1 MWYRLR
7 GLDEPTPEDADS
19 VPDSE
24 KLTKGRP
31 SSDRYG
37 SDEEDSQAVLL
48 PVRRV
53 AEELNWLS
61 QGEKAADLIAG
72 EMRSAS
78 ASPAAAAGG
87 GGGGE
92 RESLGTLAAS
102 SGNPTPP
109 GASRTGVS
117 SGGRQAAAK
126 GPLKSPPPARA
137 NGRRGSVR
145 RPTSAEAPPTAKA
158 SG

>member
-37 SDEEDSQAVLL
+37 SDEEDGQAVLL

-53 AEELNWLS
+53 AEELNWLENFR
-61 QGEKAADLIAG
+61 GFILFG
-72 EMRSAS
+72 LF
-78 ASPAAAAGG
+78 
-87 GGGGE
+87 
-92 RESLGTLAAS
+92 SL
-102 SGNPTPP
+102 
-109 GASRTGVS
+109 
-117 SGGRQAAAK
+117 AK
-126 GPLKSPPPARA
+126 Y
-137 NGRRGSVR
+137 SVF
-145 RPTSAEAPPTAKA
+145 
-158 SG
+158 